1 MKLLLALLSISV
13 MIGLA
18 VPARGDPDSDDGAFL
33 ASLQKAGITYQN
45 AGQAIA
51 AGKAVCGLID
61 EGESGL
67 EVVEDL
73 KTNNPAFTMDGAAK
87 FAAISAHAYCPQQLT
102 PSAT

>member
-13 MIGLA
+13 VIGLA
-18 VPARGDPDSDDGAFL
+18 VPARGDPDSGDGAFL

-45 AGQAIA
+45 PGQAIA
-51 AGKAVCGLID
+51 AAKAVCGLID
-61 EGESGL
+61 DGESGL

-87 FAAISAHAYCPQQLT
+87 FAAISATAYCPQQLT